1 MFPNDDFVN
10 VIYMYFE
17 KERKRHPTYKDSKY
31 NKESQ
36 YKELIGFLLE
46 KEEVDEAELML
57 KAKQV
62 NLGRLYLNAFMAIMR
77 KYLGFIDISENNG
90 YKVIKITDELRNA
103 INDNDEGNSSFS
115 SIDEFEFLQEKY
127 WDYVV
132 MYIKNN
138 LISNLHKIIDNKVKI
153 SMKELYNTGFM
164 ELVDFALSSME
175 NYYKV
180 KDWIEEL
187 FNEVIQEVYGDYE
200 FYNIILYDFPKEY
213 KIDIN
218 NISSKFINKV
228 VEFEGNIVY
237 ASPIVSVAKR
247 YVYRCPRCGK
257 QKEVY
262 FEDLFENV
270 KNNKLICNEC
280 SNEMEFEEITEY
292 VDFQELIIQGL
303 PNEKGYARE
312 QRVLYEDTQGVY
324 NGYVRVTGIVRA
336 IPKSKNNKKIH
347 NLIVQAINI
356 EDLDNY
362 TIKLTKEDI
371 EDIKKI
377 AKRKD
382 VIELL
387 SNRLV
392 PEIKGHTVI
401 KKAVFLQQ
409 IKGVKKPDKRDS
421 INILLITD
429 PGIGKTV
436 ILKKIGKLPGNSYI
450 NLPTSTTTSIIG
462 VVEKKTTLLGESFTL
477 KLGIIPRTLGVAC
490 IDEFYINNADK
501 KLLEVMESQEATIDK
516 GGIHATIPIQC
527 GYLCACNPKRG
538 RFDRDKPIAEQ
549 IDVSAPLLS
558 RFDLIFPIMDEADEK
573 TDEVVGNHI
582 VKVHRAYLDK
592 EINKKINLDYIEVD
606 GVKIDMDFIIKYIHY
621 ARQKKPKIT
630 DEADEKLTNWYKEMR
645 KKHVITPRQLEGAIR
660 LSEAIAK
667 AKLKDTVDVD
677 DVEEAISIITE
688 CLKQVAYDPETGIF
702 DVDKITGTHKRE
714 REKLDVILDTI
725 KKISH
730 DNPDILVSF
739 EDILKEVEE
748 KGINEEELDRL
759 LKKLKRLGDIDEP
772 KPKRYRLL

>member
-1 MFPNDDFVN
+1 MYIEK
-10 VIYMYFE
+10 IYKYFE
-17 KERKRHPTYKDSKY
+17 KERLRHPTYRMEKY
-31 NKESQ
+31 NKADQ
-36 YKELIGFLLE
+36 YKELIKFLIERE
-46 KEEVDEAELML
+46 KVDEAELVL
-57 KAKQV
+57 KAKEIG
-62 NLGRLYLNAFMAIMR
+62 LGKLYLNAFMAIMR
-77 KYLGFIDISENNG
+77 KYLGFIDISEDNG
-90 YKVIKITDELRNA
+90 YKIVKITDELRNI
-103 INDNDEGNSSFS
+103 INDNDESNSYFS
-115 SIDEFEFLQEKY
+115 SIDDFEYLQMTYELPIVEYLK
-127 WDYVV
+127 D
-132 MYIKNN
+132 N
-138 LISNLHKIIDNKVKI
+138 LVLNLHQITDNKIKI
-153 SMKELYNTGFM
+153 SMKEMYNSGFM
-164 ELVDFALSSME
+164 ELVDFTLSSME

-180 KDWIEEL
+180 KDWIEEI
-187 FNEVIQEVYGDYE
+187 FNEIVQEIYGDYE

-247 YVYRCPRCGK
+247 YVYRCPKCGK

-270 KNNKLICNEC
+270 KKLICSEC
-280 SNEMEFEEITEY
+280 NNEMEFEKITEY

-347 NLIVQAINI
+347 NLVVQAINI
-356 EDLDNY
+356 EELDSY

-371 EDIKKI
+371 ENIKKI

-387 SNRLV
+387 SDRLI

-409 IKGVKKPDKRDS
+409 IKGVKKPDKRDA

-450 NLPTSTTTSIIG
+450 NLPTSTTTSIVG

-490 IDEFYINNADK
+490 IDEFYVSNADK

-558 RFDLIFPIMDEADEK
+558 RFDLIFPILDEADEK

-582 VKVHRAYLDK
+582 VKVHRAYLDG
-592 EINKKINLDYIEVD
+592 EINRKINLEYIEVD
-606 GVKIDMDFIIKYIHY
+606 GVKIDMNFIIKYIHY

-630 DEADEKLTNWYKEMR
+630 DEADEKLINWYKEMR

-688 CLKQVAYDPETGIF
+688 CLKQVAYDPEAGIF
-702 DVDKITGTHKRE
+702 DVDKITGTHKSE

-739 EDILKEVEE
+739 EDILNEVKE
-748 KGINEEELDRL
+748 KGINEEELERL
-759 LKKLKRLGDIDEP
+759 LEKLKRLGDINEP
-772 KPKRYRLL
+772 RAGMYSII